1 MIGGKKTFKRTYSD
15 LEKFFPGIEFK
26 RIEEIERFHKSLSK
40 VLTSEFKDSEKDL
53 ATTYVLLG
61 NEIAKL
67 KEQIA
72 EIKSIPNVTQAILKE
87 YARIT
92 TELSNVRAANENYKT
107 FDSLKATAKEY
118 AATRDEVITNQLSA
132 IEDLINAKM
141 KEITAR
147 IVNDVRIIP
156 PKLHLEKM
164 STYSFDTKGDGGS
177 GTALRALITFDLA
190 NMAVSNIPFAV
201 HDADLMDPIEKDT
214 VTKLIAEYDSVK
226 KDHKQ
231 VFVSFRSFEFYAEKA
246 RPILDRRKVIQLEAN
261 GNELFGR
268 AWNREQ

>member
-1 MIGGKKTFKRTYSD
+1 MAKNDTEYKANETKALELEIQEKQLAENSSKGLLDLDSMQAQRINELNAQLISYTRQRAKVQSQLNALRREIIEGKKTFKRTYSD
-15 LEKFFPGIEFK
+15 LEKIFPGIEFK
-26 RIEEIERFHKSLSK
+26 QIEEIERFHKSLSK

-53 ATTYVLLG
+53 ETTYVLLA

-72 EIKSIPNVTQAILKE
+72 EIKSIPNVIQAIFKE

-107 FDSLKATAKEY
+107 FDSLKSTAKEY
-118 AATRDEVITNQLSA
+118 AATRDEVTTEQLSA

-156 PKLHLEKM
+156 QKLHLEKM

-177 GTALRALITFDLA
+177 GTALRGLITFDLA
-190 NMAVSNIPFAV
+190 NMAV
-201 HDADLMDPIEKDT
+201 
-214 VTKLIAEYDSVK
+214 
-226 KDHKQ
+226 
-231 VFVSFRSFEFYAEKA
+231 
-246 RPILDRRKVIQLEAN
+246 
-261 GNELFGR
+261 
-268 AWNREQ
+268 